1 MGAFNNKELMEYLK
15 TFPGDAEVQ
24 IIVLDCH
31 EERKYSFPVSR
42 LALITDEDHPVFFLD
57 VNRKNPI
64 DVTRE
69 EEDTMKVI
77 RTETVET
84 EWTGIRKGDKFEVG
98 GITFVVLDRPDDAH
112 ALIQQFD
119 HLKDHVFND
128 DGGNKYEGS
137 DVQRYL
143 HTDYRDYLP
152 ADFLNAVEGDFFLLS
167 EDEVLKYCPDELSRI
182 RLDEEGC
189 TTWWW
194 TSTPYV
200 GYGYGVRSVIPS
212 GRVGNYYAIGSS
224 GVAPACTINLASLE
238 SAPTGA

>member
-1 MGAFNNKELMEYLK
+1 MEPFNNGELIRYLQG
-15 TFPGDAEVQ
+15 FPGDAEVQ

-57 VNRKNPI
+57 IDRKNPI

-182 RLDEEGC
+182 RLDEDGC
-189 TTWWW
+189 TAWWW
-194 TSTPYV
+194 TSTPDV
-200 GYGYGVRSVIPS
+200 GYGSDVRLISPS
-212 GRVGNYYAIGSS
+212 GNVFGSGAYYSH
-224 GVAPACTINLASLE
+224 GVAPACILNLT